1 MSRRP
6 DDPMRQAFA
15 AALKAA
21 MARQGLTASQL
32 ARLVWGTIKD
42 NRGYDVSRGRDR
54 IGHYLRGT
62 SYPDPAN
69 LIRLAAA
76 LGVPAATLVPPIV
89 PTGSRGSGAPG
100 GGGAAAPV
108 IPGIPAAAWG
118 AALQWIEDHPWMVA
132 GLDEERR
139 RYLPFAL
146 AALWQAG
153 RLGPPEG
160 EDS

>member
-21 MARQGLTASQL
+21 MARQGLNASQL
-32 ARLVWGTIKD
+32 AARIWGTIKD
-42 NRGYDVSRGRDR
+42 KRGYAVARGRDR

-62 SYPDPAN
+62 SHPDPAN

-76 LGVPAATLVPPIV
+76 LGVPAATLVPLPLKDHPAI
-89 PTGSRGSGAPG
+89 TGSR
-100 GGGAAAPV
+100 GAAAPV
-108 IPGIPAAAWG
+108 IPGIPATAWG
-118 AALQWIEDHPWMVA
+118 AALQWIEDHPWMVS

>member
-1 MSRRP
+1 
-6 DDPMRQAFA
+6 
-15 AALKAA
+15 
-21 MARQGLTASQL
+21 MAREGLNASQL
-32 ARLVWGTIKD
+32 ARRVWGTVQDK
-42 NRGYDVSRGRDR
+42 RGYAVARNRDR

-108 IPGIPAAAWG
+108 IPAAGIPATAWG

-139 RYLPFAL
+139 RYLPFVL

-153 RLGPPEG
+153 KDDAG
-160 EDS
+160 S

>member
-21 MARQGLTASQL
+21 MARQGLNASQL
-32 ARLVWGTIKD
+32 AARIWGTIKD
-42 NRGYDVSRGRDR
+42 KRGYAVARNRDR

-76 LGVPAATLVPPIV
+76 LGVPAATLVPPI
-89 PTGSRGSGAPG
+89 GGASPIIPPNAPPWGPPEG
-100 GGGAAAPV
+100 GG
-108 IPGIPAAAWG
+108 WG

-153 RLGPPEG
+153 KDDAG
-160 EDS
+160 S

>member
-42 NRGYDVSRGRDR
+42 KRGYDVSRGRDR

-108 IPGIPAAAWG
+108 IPAAGIPATAWG

-139 RYLPFAL
+139 RYLPFVL

-153 RLGPPEG
+153 KDDAG
-160 EDS
+160 S